1 MKITIKSTL
10 LPPPGPGSRFLF
22 RTDADGESC
31 AFWSMTGVEPF
42 TIDWGDGTVESFS
55 SGNYEKIIHTY
66 AQRGERW
73 AEITDGISTLRLSG
87 DSDFTALYSHR
98 LLRFETDARKLTG
111 LGSSAFKRC
120 VNLTGFSIAGSG
132 ITSITRVVFEGCTGL
147 RGRIDFPGVKS
158 YTTGASYAPLKN
170 CTGGIAEIHFD
181 KSMADTFGKSTGFLA
196 DTTLGTGTAVTL
208 FDL

>member
-87 DSDFTALYSHR
+87 NSDFTALYSHR
-98 LLRFETDARKLTG
+98 LLRFETDAPRCPVLTSSG
-111 LGSSAFKRC
+111 LSRPTSRPNHPSRPEPQLRAAVRHLAQTPLSHRL
-120 VNLTGFSIAGSG
+120 NLPYS
-132 ITSITRVVFEGCTGL
+132 V
-147 RGRIDFPGVKS
+147 
-158 YTTGASYAPLKN
+158 
-170 CTGGIAEIHFD
+170 GIA
-181 KSMADTFGKSTGFLA
+181 A
-196 DTTLGTGTAVTL
+196 TAL
-208 FDL
+208 FSAAIFSW